1 MFTNCYHPLKTKCK
15 QKHNCQVIHTQ
26 RQGHTLMNN
35 LRLHTK
41 NILTWPESPEETEL
55 SMGSS
60 SMTRNPSITE
70 SVIDYLKLYI
80 TNISKILFKNMH
92 QLINIYIISV
102 MSDPEHEGGNLQF

>member
-1 MFTNCYHPLKTKCK
+1 MYNLK
-15 QKHNCQVIHTQ
+15 
-26 RQGHTLMNN
+26 
-35 LRLHTK
+35 LHTK

-70 SVIDYLKLYI
+70 SVIDYLKVYI
-80 TNISKILFKNMH
+80 TSISKILFEYMH
-92 QLINIYIISV
+92 QLINIYISV